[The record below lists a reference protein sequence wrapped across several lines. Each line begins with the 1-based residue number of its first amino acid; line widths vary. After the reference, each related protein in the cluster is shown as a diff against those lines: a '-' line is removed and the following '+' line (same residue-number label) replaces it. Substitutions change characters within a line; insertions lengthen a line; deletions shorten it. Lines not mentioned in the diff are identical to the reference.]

1 MTYIKSIPII
11 VLIGIFISCSK
22 YEGNYKND
30 AVKIEIQN
38 NDPNEFNYTQ
48 IIDSVEITQLETN
61 ENSIIGGILK
71 IVFKHQKVFIL
82 DRNHNL
88 LIFEESG
95 KFFSKLNKRGKGPGE
110 YIELRDF
117 FITEDGNIL
126 ILTWKKILT
135 YNIHLECIDEFIFNI
150 KTDTGREL
158 NPIFFMPF
166 KQNYYFFM
174 GSFGMTNVSTEKEM
188 ALFCINR
195 QKKILKQF
203 FPVEYNS
210 SHLHRMFY
218 NSNNKVYYT
227 NGYGNDTIYE
237 IKNIEVQPIFII
249 DFKNKKINKYDMM
262 GGDRAK
268 LFNSIWEE
276 ELQGNISNIFE
287 SDEYLCFKFS
297 HGRTIKQVV
306 FNKKSKNHKVVNVR
320 KSLPFPAIVVA
331 GVVDNSFFSIV
342 EPYMILQMNSDHIYD
357 ELISNCEIKETD
369 NPLIFKYKFKNIK

>member
-166 KQNYYFFM
+166 KQN
-174 GSFGMTNVSTEKEM
+174 
-188 ALFCINR
+188 
-195 QKKILKQF
+195 
-203 FPVEYNS
+203 
-210 SHLHRMFY
+210 
-218 NSNNKVYYT
+218 
-227 NGYGNDTIYE
+227 
-237 IKNIEVQPIFII
+237 
-249 DFKNKKINKYDMM
+249 
-262 GGDRAK
+262 
-268 LFNSIWEE
+268 
-276 ELQGNISNIFE
+276 
-287 SDEYLCFKFS
+287 
-297 HGRTIKQVV
+297 
-306 FNKKSKNHKVVNVR
+306 
-320 KSLPFPAIVVA
+320 
-331 GVVDNSFFSIV
+331 
-342 EPYMILQMNSDHIYD
+342 
-357 ELISNCEIKETD
+357 
-369 NPLIFKYKFKNIK
+369 